1 MHSGSLE
8 AVDALALDVVVDKL
22 LEARVLLLP
31 HMVVVE
37 IPGSNKPGLCLFTLH
52 DFLLSGGLL
61 VVDFQTLAGFVHL
74 LYWALHPLGHLAGS
88 QALAIAQ
95 QHHLLLL
102 LQVLALALTQ
112 VVFLGD
118 ELV

>member
-8 AVDALALDVVVDKL
+8 TVDALALDVVMDKL

-52 DFLLSGGLL
+52 DFLLAGGLL
-61 VVDFQTLAGFVHL
+61 VVDLQTLAGFVHL